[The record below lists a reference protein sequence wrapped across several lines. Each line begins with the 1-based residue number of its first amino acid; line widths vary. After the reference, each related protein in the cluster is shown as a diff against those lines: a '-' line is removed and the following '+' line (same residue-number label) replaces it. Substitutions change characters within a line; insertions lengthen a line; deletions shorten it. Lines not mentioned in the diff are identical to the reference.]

1 MARSLIFEYDPA
13 TGQTLASELPEEL
26 LHVSL
31 ADIAED
37 EPTDA
42 GAAVLAAEA
51 HALTPTPLD
60 QKSSSSSAPPSAVP
74 AALAEPRA
82 ALQPSPHSAVPA
94 APGHP
99 RAALQLS
106 EVGKAKL
113 RRAVKSAGTL
123 DQLAEI
129 DRALDSGQLSEDLA
143 ARLRLSTGDFLP
155 AAASSPK
162 APASDT
168 PAMPLGAQV
177 LTPVGLLKVQSFI
190 EQATDL
196 DKLAEVDKALH
207 AGDLYRLQVMLH
219 LKAEDIAQQDREA
232 AEELGAA
239 TAKPQP
245 QVEDADY
252 DPFATEPAAPTTK
265 EPTAA
270 MPPQQASKRKKPTAA
285 KSSAKKKAKKNS
297 QKLKKAGALG
307 GLQSAYADDCS
318 SSEGKGKKKQ
328 RKDCGGEDAASQ
340 GLAWPMAWVCLMGRT
355 QQHPDFR
362 APTLTADTTWAQE
375 AAQGADTDESPPM
388 IAIATSLVYV
398 GDAEHGFDPR
408 YLGRLVAVDQT
419 GNPLLD
425 LHVRPKAKLL
435 DCRTHITGLKPEA
448 LEASAGALELQEV
461 RARLL
466 QLLRPRSILI
476 GHRLACD
483 LEALKL
489 WHGPV
494 VDLALLFPVDSR
506 KRFQYHPLRYLAER
520 VLLMATASEETA
532 EPEPL
537 DALEAARLAMRLAQ
551 HEAAQKA
558 PTPPFPP
565 REGSDRK
572 LVVRHIPG
580 SWGKLAAQRLCEYVP
595 RLGNSG
601 QVFVRWL
608 LSETD
613 PTEWRG
619 EAHLFYED
627 SNARDA
633 VFRAAAGL
641 TDVHIQWED
650 APDAPPLGALLTEQA
665 LVEAFS
671 SFGMVVCA
679 RIPRRPTTQEPQS
692 FGFIS
697 FLDAE
702 DAQRVARKQGVEV
715 SITPTWNLELKARI
729 AKFGG
734 TTDKRV
740 AVKAGSGDD
749 DDVGFDWIHLS
760 K

>member
-13 TGQTLASELPEEL
+13 TGQTLASELPDDL
-26 LHVSL
+26 LEVSL

-37 EPTDA
+37 EPTGE
-42 GAAVLAAEA
+42 GAPVLAAE
-51 HALTPTPLD
+51 TNVSVPTPLASR
-60 QKSSSSSAPPSAVP
+60 SSSSSAPASAVL
-74 AALAEPRA
+74 AAPGASLH
-82 ALQPSPHSAVPA
+82 HSRQSAIPA
-94 APGHP
+94 APGQS
-99 RAALQLS
+99 RAALHLS

-123 DQLAEI
+123 EQLTEI
-129 DRALDSGQLSEDLA
+129 ERALDSGQLSEGLA

-155 AAASSPK
+155 AAAHSQQ
-162 APASDT
+162 APAPDA

-177 LTPVGLLKVQSFI
+177 LTTAGLLKVRSFI

-196 DKLAEVDKALH
+196 EKLAEVDRALH
-207 AGDLYRLQVMLH
+207 AGDIYRLQVMLN
-219 LKAEDIAQQDREA
+219 LKAEDIVQKSQEKSEA
-232 AEELGAA
+232 PDASTGGPRVQE
-239 TAKPQP
+239 
-245 QVEDADY
+245 EDADY
-252 DPFATEPAAPTTK
+252 DPFATEPAASTAK

-270 MPPQQASKRKKPTAA
+270 KQPEQASKQKKVTAA
-285 KSSAKKKAKKNS
+285 KSSAKKKAKKQN
-297 QKLKKAGALG
+297 QKSKKTGALG
-307 GLQSAYADDCS
+307 SLQSAYNDDCS
-318 SSEGKGKKKQ
+318 SSEGKVKKKQ
-328 RKDCGGEDAASQ
+328 RKDDAASQ
-340 GLAWPMAWVCLMGRT
+340 TIAWPMAWVSLMSRT

-362 APTLTADTTWAQE
+362 APTLTAETKWAEE
-375 AAQGADTDESPPM
+375 AGDMDEVPSM
-388 IAIATSLVYV
+388 LAIATSLVYV
-398 GDAEHGFDPR
+398 GDAAHGYDPR
-408 YLGRLVAVDQT
+408 YLGRLVAVDQE
-419 GNPLLD
+419 GNSLLD
-425 LHVRPKAKLL
+425 LHVRPQAKLL
-435 DCRTHITGLKPEA
+435 DCRTHITGIKSES
-448 LEASAGALELQEV
+448 LEASAGAQDLQEV
-461 RARLL
+461 RAALL
-466 QLLRPRSILI
+466 KLLRPRTILI
-476 GHRLACD
+476 GHRLAVD

-494 VDLALLFPVDSR
+494 VDLALVFPVDSR

-532 EPEPL
+532 EPEPQ
-537 DALEAARLAMRLAQ
+537 DALEAARLAMRLAR
-551 HEAAQKA
+551 HEAAEKT
-558 PTPPFPP
+558 PTPSFPP

-580 SWGKLAAQRLCEYVP
+580 SWGKFAAQRLCDYIP

-601 QVFVRWL
+601 QVSVRWL

-619 EAHLFYED
+619 EAFLFFED

-633 VFRAAAGL
+633 VFTAAAGL
-641 TDVHIQWED
+641 TDVHVQWED

-679 RIPRRPTTQEPQS
+679 RIPRRPITQEPQS
-692 FGFIS
+692 FAFIS
-697 FLDAE
+697 FLDAQ

-715 SITPTWNLELKARI
+715 AITPTWNLELKARL

-740 AVKAGSGDD
+740 AVKAGAGDE